1 MNVTRLMGVECQQCD
16 SELNTGSNREPM
28 KTGQHRCDVIAFLV
42 IMTERARAFC
52 TRCSL
57 LRLDEEVPY
66 SIELQ

>member
-1 MNVTRLMGVECQQCD
+1 MCLECQQCD
-16 SELNTGSNREPM
+16 FELNTGSNREPM
-28 KTGQHRCDVIAFLV
+28 KTGDVIAFLV
-42 IMTERARAFC
+42 IMTVRDRTFC